1 MPRDA
6 LENNTSN
13 IETMHGQTLLFQCAR
28 LLRMKCLWPGC
39 NVWSPWIL
47 DTKREPFLATLAC
60 SWRNVI
66 EGANCQEQLQMIWDN
81 WSWMLFWH
89 VLRWFELVRG
99 CCVGASPTCQTRTS
113 FGIYP
118 GNRFE
123 SQWIVTYRNNWTW
136 WNASCAF
143 LLPRCPAIV
152 PVLLASASLVFLI
165 LAGGTE
171 DGVL

>member
-13 IETMHGQTLLFQCAR
+13 IETMHGQTLLFQRAR

-47 DTKREPFLATLAC
+47 DTKREAFLAALAC

-81 WSWMLFWH
+81 WSWMLFSH
-89 VLRWFELVRG
+89 DLSWFEDAVLGQSYVPDKDLIWNLPRQ
-99 CCVGASPTCQTRTS
+99 PL
-113 FGIYP
+113 
-118 GNRFE
+118 
-123 SQWIVTYRNNWTW
+123 WITMNRNNWNW

-171 DGVL
+171 DGIL